1 MLLMQRKKPN
11 PTPPTNR
18 RSTSLS
24 DQEILQHSKHDLVEC
39 YSDNGYPSLPRPKV
53 ILSLRHSDAGTWSH
67 RQASLLQTVPVRI
80 LNSTD
85 RELPKERAR
94 SLSLDTAT
102 TGESQLITH
111 TLPRSPKAPDKK
123 SQQSKNLLPKVKV
136 ARSKSLSH
144 AKTTSSLKP
153 VCSSPLLT
161 DCRGPSQTPPGQQSP
176 TQDMSS
182 NHSRVLSR
190 RTAAE
195 ATKASGGQN
204 KSKKPRKLG
213 RAITFAFGAGS
224 DKKRRSLGFLGAK
237 DRDVSEDSG
246 SDLGVPSSP
255 ILMGTRRSRIT
266 GSSSVH
272 DFQRRIPEERDGFES
287 SGDWESVAVHPHH
300 EGGSLVK
307 NHFGSCRDFLSIDE
321 SEEVRHQPRV
331 PLQIPV
337 RLETESPD
345 YSPTPSGLSS
355 RQDSCESLTLST
367 LSEPVVR
374 RSVSSPPSRS
384 HSPNVWRS
392 NSQRTS
398 RERKLSDPAPSSPE
412 LEVARELSSPKPSSP
427 RASTLKKR
435 NTFCVRQSKQT
446 QKPGWVRQR
455 VSSITNEI
463 VSGVHSLRVFF
474 DLFSKPLSFF
484 MLTHTLH
491 SDTHTHTHTQHE
503 MRHHV
508 VRFLLETEQSYVQ
521 SLQSVI
527 KVKAKSIF
535 LALGTSLPFILTSSS
550 PYKYTHTH
558 THTLR
563 CTWNH
568 SIALRPL
575 PSLSPT

>member
-1 MLLMQRKKPN
+1 MSCAKVQDMPLMQHKKPN

-18 RSTSLS
+18 RSTSLN

-85 RELPKERAR
+85 RELPRERAR

-102 TGESQLITH
+102 TGESHRITH
-111 TLPRSPKAPDKK
+111 SLPRSPKAPDKK

-144 AKTTSSLKP
+144 AKTTSSLTP

-161 DCRGPSQTPPGQQSP
+161 DCREPSQTPPGQLSP

-195 ATKASGGQN
+195 ASKASGGQN

-224 DKKRRSLGFLGAK
+224 DKKRRSLGFLGSK
-237 DRDVSEDSG
+237 DREVSEDSG
-246 SDLGVPSSP
+246 SELGVPSSP
-255 ILMGTRRSRIT
+255 ILMGTRRSHIT

-287 SGDWESVAVHPHH
+287 SGDWESVPVYPRH
-300 EGGSLVK
+300 EGGSLIK
-307 NHFGSCRDFLSIDE
+307 NHFGSCRDFHSIDE
-321 SEEVRHQPRV
+321 SEEARHQPRV

-392 NSQRTS
+392 NSQRNS

-412 LEVARELSSPKPSSP
+412 LEVSRELSSPLPSSSP

-446 QKPGWVRQR
+446 QKPGWVRMRVRSIISEIIHCLR
-455 VSSITNEI
+455 VSLITYTLYIPNCL
-463 VSGVHSLRVFF
+463 HFY
-474 DLFSKPLSFF
+474 
-484 MLTHTLH
+484 MLTHAFTRTFTLRH
-491 SDTHTHTHTQHE
+491 THIHTHTQHE

-527 KVKAKSIF
+527 KVKA
-535 LALGTSLPFILTSSS
+535 
-550 PYKYTHTH
+550 
-558 THTLR
+558 
-563 CTWNH
+563 
-568 SIALRPL
+568 
-575 PSLSPT
+575 